1 MSPILLIRSKME
13 EYKNIPTSG
22 PGSVGTLTIE
32 PDQKNV
38 YSHSFGMLRD
48 KTPYVDHWMG
58 TDLRPRL
65 KSLYNHGVV
74 KALTTQTGG
83 AGTAGTAMIQVY
95 LDPRIVDITRKE
107 TPLVELIPRVTNQGM
122 TADFNRL
129 TNKGSAFTA
138 AEDGSLNE
146 ANDTYERVSKQI
158 KFLYAVGRVTGPAQA
173 AQSSFIL
180 QGALAIGTGF
190 NENPFSSAAA
200 PNARQLEVVTK
211 ARALREKEE
220 DLIINGDSSTD
231 STEFDGIVKQQ
242 STTNVLDLNGASLTW
257 DDIETAAR
265 TAFDAGGRPKIAV
278 ASSSVIQDI
287 RTIMIDAFKFGPADM
302 KVGAELPFGVSTNL
316 ALQTLVGSI
325 PVIPSRF
332 LSNTSGAK
340 QIYFLDMD
348 QIEMRVLLDMTF
360 QELAITNDSQ
370 KFMLKI
376 YETLALRAPEFNS
389 FIDNIA

>member
-1 MSPILLIRSKME
+1 ME

-22 PGSVGTLTIE
+22 QGSVGTLTIE

-38 YSHSFGMLRD
+38 YSHSFGMLKD
-48 KTPYVDHWMG
+48 KTPYVDHWTG
-58 TDLRPRL
+58 TDLRSNL
-65 KSLYNHGVV
+65 KALYNRGVH

-107 TPLVELIPRVTNQGM
+107 TPLVELIPRVSNQGM

-129 TNKGSAFTA
+129 TNKGSAFTS

-180 QGALAIGTGF
+180 QGALATGSGL
-190 NENPFSSAAA
+190 NENPFSSAVA
-200 PNARQLEVVTK
+200 PNARQLEVLTK

-220 DLIINGDSSTD
+220 DLIVNGDSSTD

-242 STTNVLDLNGASLTW
+242 ATTNVVDLSSASLTW

-287 RTIMIDAFKFGPADM
+287 RTIMIETFKFGPAAM
-302 KVGAELPFGVSTNL
+302 REGAELPFGVSTNL

-332 LSNTSGAK
+332 LSNTSGSK

-370 KFMLKI
+370 KFALKI
-376 YETLALRAPEFNS
+376 YECLVLRAPEFNS

>member
-1 MSPILLIRSKME
+1 MKPNLLIRYKME
-13 EYKNIPTSG
+13 EHKNLPTSG
-22 PGSVGTLTIE
+22 PGSVGTLAIE

-38 YSHSFGMLRD
+38 YSHSFGTLKD
-48 KTPYVDHWMG
+48 KTPYIDHWKG
-58 TDLRPRL
+58 IDLRPNL
-65 KSLYNHGVV
+65 KALYNRGVH
-74 KALTTQTGG
+74 KALTTTTGG
-83 AGTAGTAMIQVY
+83 AGTAGYAMIQVY
-95 LDPRIVDITRKE
+95 LDPRIVDVTRKE
-107 TPLVELIPRVTNQGM
+107 TPLVELIPRVSNQGM

-129 TNKGSAFTA
+129 TTKGSAFTA
-138 AEDGSLNE
+138 AEDASLSE

-180 QGALAIGTGF
+180 QGALVTGTGL
-190 NENPFSSAAA
+190 NENPFAPAVA
-200 PNARQLEVVTK
+200 PNARQLEVVVK

-220 DLIINGDSSTD
+220 DLIMNGDSSTD
-231 STEFDGIVKQQ
+231 STEFDGIIKQQ
-242 STTNVLDLNGASLTW
+242 STTNVIDLSGASLTW

-265 TAFDAGGRPKIAV
+265 TAFDSGGRPKIAV

-287 RTIMIDAFKFGPADM
+287 RTIMIDTFKFGPADM
-302 KVGAELPFGVSTNL
+302 KVGAELPFGVSSNL
-316 ALQTLVGSI
+316 ALQTLVGPI

-332 LSNTSGAK
+332 LSNVSGSK
-340 QIYFLDMD
+340 QIYFLDTE
-348 QIEMRVLLDMTF
+348 QIEMRVLLEMTF

-376 YETLALRAPEFNS
+376 YECLALRAPEFNS